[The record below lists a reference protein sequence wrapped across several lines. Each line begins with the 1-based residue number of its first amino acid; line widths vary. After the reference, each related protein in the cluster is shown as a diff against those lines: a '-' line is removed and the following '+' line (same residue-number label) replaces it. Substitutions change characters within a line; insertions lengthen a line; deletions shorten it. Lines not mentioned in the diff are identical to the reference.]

1 VARGNILWGVCAEER
16 QYRGDVH
23 HGRPSYI
30 NTGGEV
36 KLHKQF
42 LFFLGIDWATEEHRI
57 CLLDAD
63 GRRIAERNVKHSGA
77 GIQDFLDWIVQRTG
91 PAAGQLAIA
100 IEVPRGAIVEALVD
114 RCYDVFSIN
123 PKQLDRF
130 RDRYTVAG
138 AKDDSRD
145 AFVLADSI
153 RTDIHCFQRVNT
165 AEPLVIRIR
174 ELSRLEHDMQQD
186 WSRLTNQLRDHI
198 HRYYPQLLR
207 LSPAA
212 DEPWMWELL
221 KMAPLPARGSR
232 LRKSTV
238 QQVLTR
244 FRIRRLSA
252 EQVLT
257 ELKMQ
262 PLPVAAGT
270 AEAASEACLLII
282 PRLSLLYQQRLE
294 IGKRIESV
302 LDQLTEANE
311 RHGRERDVEVL
322 RSLPGVGR
330 IVAATILAEAPQP
343 LSERNYAA
351 LRAYAGIA
359 PVTRQSGKKK
369 QVIMRYGCNVRLR
382 EALYH
387 WSRISVQIDDYSRH
401 HYHRLRA
408 SGHSHGRALRGI
420 GDRLLSVLI
429 SMLKNQTTYD
439 PTRRAGN
446 QMNTRPAQRTA

>member
-1 VARGNILWGVCAEER
+1 M
-16 QYRGDVH
+16 D
-23 HGRPSYI
+23 
-30 NTGGEV
+30 T
-36 KLHKQF
+36 QF

-57 CLLDAD
+57 CLLDAN
-63 GRRIAERNVKHSGA
+63 GRKISERNVSHSGP
-77 GIQDFLDWIVQRTG
+77 GIQDFLDWIIQK
-91 PAAGQLAIA
+91 AGHDVDRLAVC
-100 IEVPRGAIVEALVD
+100 IEVPRGAIVEALLD
-114 RCYDVFSIN
+114 RCYSVFSIN

-145 AFVLADSI
+145 AFVLADSL
-153 RTDIHCFQRVNT
+153 RTDMHCFRRVEN

-186 WSRLTNQLRDHI
+186 WSRLTNQLRDQI

-212 DEPWMWELL
+212 DEPWIWDLL
-221 KMAPLPARGSR
+221 QMAPLPAQR
-232 LRKSTV
+232 STMREGKV
-238 QQVLTR
+238 QQLLSR

-257 ELKMQ
+257 ELRVK
-262 PLPVAAGT
+262 PLPVSAGT
-270 AEAASEACLLII
+270 AEAASECCLLII
-282 PRLSLLYQQRLE
+282 ARLKLLQQQRVE
-294 IGKRIESV
+294 VGKRIKAV
-302 LDQLTEANE
+302 LDEMTEIAE
-311 RHGRERDVEVL
+311 GGEGHERDVEVL
-322 RSLPGVGR
+322 RSFPGVGR
-330 IVAATILAEAPQP
+330 VVAATILAEASQP
-343 LSERNYAA
+343 LSERNYHA
-351 LRAYAGIA
+351 LRSYAGIA

-369 QVIMRYGCNVRLR
+369 QVVMRYGCNGRLR

-387 WSRISVQIDDYSRH
+387 WSRISVQIDDYSRQ

-429 SMLKNQTTYD
+429 SMLKNQTIYD
-439 PTRRAGN
+439 PMRRSQKQVNAG
-446 QMNTRPAQRTA
+446 QGACSA